1 LWCES
6 SSLSSV
12 LCPWGHVAVTDIA
25 VGP

>member
-12 LCPWGHVAVTDIA
+12 LCPWSHVPVTDIA